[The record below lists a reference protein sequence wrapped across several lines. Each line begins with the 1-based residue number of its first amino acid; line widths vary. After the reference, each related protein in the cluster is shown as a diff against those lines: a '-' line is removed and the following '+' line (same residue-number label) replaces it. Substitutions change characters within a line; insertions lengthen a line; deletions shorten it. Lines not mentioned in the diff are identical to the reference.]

1 MPLLSRSDYLYQVRI
16 YDNSNN
22 LLGLYDDAIS
32 LQYRKVVNEPGL
44 AVMIVPDGHA
54 ILSQLVDDLLMEVYF
69 IYRPAIIFGEVTDQ
83 SDFLGLYRDKQVV
96 TDADGNVHYMLFFP
110 SAIEALGRNII
121 AWPAG
126 TGSKTTWTSQTMGNI
141 AADIVTWNCT
151 SSATTANGRYRT
163 ANPVR
168 SMAVTA
174 VGGTPTINY
183 SESYRNVLEVVQE
196 LAAGGGFDFDVIRNG
211 ATANLK
217 FQEYAGQLGADKSA
231 SIIFDLSLDNIHSA
245 ALNGERLK
253 EKTVAIV
260 AGAGAGASRTISV
273 RTGVNQ
279 GASNDYEIFA
289 DARSNADSEL
299 AAIGDSKML
308 ELQARI
314 SVDTDFAPSS
324 GYVYRRDYGLG
335 DLVTV
340 SFGDVMQTK
349 KIKLVEVNFGQS
361 QSTTVRLEFVNP

>member
-44 AVMIVPDGHA
+44 AVMTVPDGHP

-69 IYRPAIIFGEVTDQ
+69 IYRPATVGEVTDQ
-83 SDFLGLYRDKQVV
+83 QDFLGLYRDKQIV
-96 TDADGNVHYMLFFP
+96 TDQDGNVHYLLFFP
-110 SAIEALGRNII
+110 GAIEALGRNII
-121 AWPAG
+121 AYPPG
-126 TGSKTTWTSQTMGNI
+126 VSSKTTWTSQTMGNI
-141 AADIVTWNCT
+141 AADIVSWNCT
-151 SSATTANGRYRT
+151 SSATTANGRHRT

-183 SESYRNVLEVVQE
+183 STSYRNVLEVVQE
-196 LAAGGGFDFDVIRNG
+196 LATGGGFDFDVIRNG
-211 ATANLK
+211 ASTNLK
-217 FQEYAGQLGADKSA
+217 FQEYFPQLGTDRSA
-231 SIIFDLSLDNIHSA
+231 TIIFDLSLDNVQA
-245 ALNGERLK
+245 GAQNGERLK

-260 AGAGAGASRTISV
+260 GGDGAGAARNISV
-273 RTGVNQ
+273 RTGANQ
-279 GASNDYEIFA
+279 GASNDYEIFV
-289 DARSNADSEL
+289 DARSNAVSEL
-299 AAIGDSKML
+299 AAIGDSRL
-308 ELQARI
+308 SELQART
-314 SVDTDFAPSS
+314 SVDIDFAASS

-340 SFGDVMQTK
+340 SFGGVMQTR
-349 KIKLVEVNFGQS
+349 KIGLVEVSFDQE
-361 QSTTVRLEFVNP
+361 QSTRVRLGFANP